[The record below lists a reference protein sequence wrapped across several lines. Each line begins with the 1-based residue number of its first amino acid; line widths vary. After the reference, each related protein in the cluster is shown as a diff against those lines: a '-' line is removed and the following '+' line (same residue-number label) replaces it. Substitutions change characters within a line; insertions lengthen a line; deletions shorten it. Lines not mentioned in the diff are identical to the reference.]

1 MGSELGLDWR
11 LVRLTLVRLG
21 LVLVRLGLVR
31 LVLEM
36 LVLLFGSG
44 CTRAGGVVTILEP

>member
-11 LVRLTLVRLG
+11 FVRLA
-21 LVLVRLGLVR
+21 LVR

>member
-11 LVRLTLVRLG
+11 FVRLALVRLV
-21 LVLVRLGLVR
+21 LVR